1 MSKSNKIF
9 NSIPLSVP
17 DRSGFDLS
25 HEVLTSALC
34 GSVVPVSWC
43 EVLPG
48 DTLSCGSRMK
58 VTLPPFAVPFMG
70 RIDAELTAAFIP
82 YRLLW
87 SGWKNFIMQNT
98 GISPSASSSSNIIT
112 NVPCVYLDLSE
123 QESSDY
129 LKPYTLANYL
139 GIKANSS
146 GEQVDF
152 AVSALPFLAYHK
164 FCDDWIRVDEV
175 MKPFFPDA
183 FVVSSSSSSSSSID
197 IPRTLSTQGR
207 LLPFVNSTY
216 SSVDPHYLSLLPF
229 TQNQKSAIESS
240 SFKDYLDTSLTLN
253 SVRQR
258 CWSKDYFTSATL
270 QPQAGATSSVAFDTS
285 GNTGS
290 FSIATLRA
298 ANSLQKW
305 RERNNIASPQYD
317 LLQLAHWGVTPPDAA
332 LQRSVLLGSVREPVY
347 VGSVDNTT
355 TGTAN
360 STGYSQDSS
369 NPFGNILGSA
379 AGIGSS
385 TGEGSLIDNFEA
397 KEYGIVMFF
406 FSLIPHAYY
415 STGVPRQFL
424 HTTFGDFAWPE
435 FANIGDQ
442 PISNLELN
450 GLSDDLTFGYQQRYA
465 EYKFMSDFVTGK
477 LGAVNSSS
485 GLDNSLEVYAL
496 QRSFI
501 GERAPVLGSQFLE
514 IPTDFLDQVFS
525 VTTSASQF
533 SCLLDAYFDFRALRV
548 LPEYSLPSL

>member
-87 SGWKNFIMQNT
+87 TGWKNFIMQNT
-98 GISPSASSSSNIIT
+98 GVSPSASSSANIIT
-112 NVPCVYLDLSE
+112 NVPFVSIDLSE
-123 QESSDY
+123 QESQDY

-139 GIKANSS
+139 GIKANST

-152 AVSALPFLAYHK
+152 VVSALPFLAYHK

-175 MKPFFPDA
+175 MKPFFPDS
-183 FVVSSSSSSSSSID
+183 FVNVNFSGSSSAANS
-197 IPRTLSTQGR
+197 LSHQGR
-207 LLPFVNSTY
+207 LLPFANNVLNGVAPSLLT
-216 SSVDPHYLSLLPF
+216 LLPF
-229 TQNQKSAIESS
+229 NSS
-240 SFKDYLDTSLTLN
+240 DISIINSSPYKDYVDTSLSLN

-285 GNTGS
+285 GSTGS

-355 TGTAN
+355 TGTNN
-360 STGYSQDSS
+360 SSGTIQDST

-450 GLSDDLTFGYQQRYA
+450 GLSNNLTFGYQQRYA

-477 LGAVNSSS
+477 LGEVNSSS
-485 GLDNSLEVYAL
+485 GMDNNLSVYAL

-501 GERAPVLGSQFLE
+501 GATAPVLSSQFLE

-525 VTTSASQF
+525 VSTAASEF